1 MTAARDRSRRAA
13 AVVVA
18 VLAAAPVARGGEP
31 AGAGGVAG
39 RSRARCHE
47 EQGPPSWTHIH
58 KVPSAA
64 AVNGV
69 WVSEGWP
76 MVIGDA
82 ASEVWTVAEDG
93 TIAGLGS
100 FAQMFALYKAPNA
113 LRGITGNRARE
124 VWAVGDRGII
134 LKWATPGH
142 SAAWVRV
149 PSGVTARLN
158 AVFAPDATRRW
169 AVGEQTTIL
178 RDDGPGWRRV
188 VPPGIAGDLSL
199 RAIWGADA
207 DELWVTSAS
216 PALLHLRGGTW
227 TKEET
232 GAPGALLAV
241 AGSAADDVWAVGERG
256 VIMHWDGRRWSAA
269 RRPEARGL
277 TLRGVWAGSRRDAW
291 AVGDAGASL
300 SWDGTHW
307 TQVDTDSKA
316 DLFAVAGGAV
326 ERFGLGVAADAD
338 HKLTSLWTAG
348 AAGTLLAFS
357 RVKAWVCPP

>member
-1 MTAARDRSRRAA
+1 MTVRDRSRTTSVLVALL
-13 AVVVA
+13 AV
-18 VLAAAPVARGGEP
+18 APVEGG
-31 AGAGGVAG
+31 AGANPLTGG
-39 RSRARCHE
+39 RARCYE
-47 EQGPPSWTHIH
+47 EQSPPEWTRIH

-269 RRPEARGL
+269 RGPEGRGA

-291 AVGDAGASL
+291 AVGDAGTSL
-300 SWDGTHW
+300 GWDGTRW
-307 TQVDTDSKA
+307 TQVDSGSKA

-326 ERFGLGVAADAD
+326 ERFGLGVAPDAD
-338 HKLTSLWTAG
+338 HKLTSLWTGG
-348 AAGTLLAFS
+348 AAGPLLAFS
-357 RVKAWVCPP
+357 RTKAWICPP